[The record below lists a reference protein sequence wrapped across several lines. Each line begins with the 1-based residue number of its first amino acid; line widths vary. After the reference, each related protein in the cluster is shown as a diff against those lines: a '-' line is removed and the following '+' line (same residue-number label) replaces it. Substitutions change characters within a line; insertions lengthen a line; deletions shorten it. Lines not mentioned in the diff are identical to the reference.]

1 MEQWTTRRVT
11 CSTVKARMQAVLV
24 RRRQSSLGSC
34 FCSMFGL
41 EEGRSTRGLGSGK
54 MSAPDHNN
62 QFPCA
67 LLRTGF
73 RFAFTQ
79 SAVLKGALFRKQR
92 GQESQVRLTTIT
104 NHLVRCCRLSSV
116 LILLNVLVQKGVV
129 NGNDAVRNRKRA

>member
-1 MEQWTTRRVT
+1 
-11 CSTVKARMQAVLV
+11 
-24 RRRQSSLGSC
+24 
-34 FCSMFGL
+34 MFGP
-41 EEGRSTRGLGSGK
+41 EEGGVTETSWSGK

-92 GQESQVRLTTIT
+92 GQESQVRLTFSFIWFWGS
-104 NHLVRCCRLSSV
+104 RGGALSERTYLFLSE
-116 LILLNVLVQKGVV
+116 
-129 NGNDAVRNRKRA
+129 A

>member
-1 MEQWTTRRVT
+1 
-11 CSTVKARMQAVLV
+11 
-24 RRRQSSLGSC
+24 
-34 FCSMFGL
+34 MFGL

-73 RFAFTQ
+73 RFAFAQ

-92 GQESQVRLTTIT
+92 GQESQARLTFSF
-104 NHLVRCCRLSSV
+104 LLGLDKRLRGW
-116 LILLNVLVQKGVV
+116 LTGLTTC
-129 NGNDAVRNRKRA
+129 

>member
-1 MEQWTTRRVT
+1 MAGTKEDAVT
-11 CSTVKARMQAVLV
+11 DAVW
-24 RRRQSSLGSC
+24 
-34 FCSMFGL
+34 
-41 EEGRSTRGLGSGK
+41 SGK

-92 GQESQVRLTTIT
+92 GQESQARLTFSF
-104 NHLVRCCRLSSV
+104 LLGLDKRLRGW
-116 LILLNVLVQKGVV
+116 LTGFFAKCL
-129 NGNDAVRNRKRA
+129 